1 MLTLMNTRLH
11 TVESQLNALWLKAKA
26 GDAISYSLLLH
37 ELSRHLR
44 SFLKRR
50 LQSRVHEV
58 EDLVQEVLLAIHQ
71 KRHTYQADQPL
82 TSWVYA
88 IARYK
93 LIDHLRSYAR
103 RESQHDDIE
112 DWQDELWGYDPS
124 AARDSKGMLQSML
137 SELPDKQRLP
147 IELTKLEGHSLEESA
162 RITGQSLASVKVNIH
177 RGLKDLKELA
187 KKLGGNP

>member
-1 MLTLMNTRLH
+1 MNTRLQSI
-11 TVESQLNALWLKAKA
+11 EAQLHAVWLKAKA

-50 LQSRVHEV
+50 LQTRSHDV
-58 EDLVQEVLLAIHQ
+58 EDLVQEVLLAVHQ
-71 KRHTYQADQPL
+71 KRHTYQSDQPL
-82 TSWVYA
+82 TAWVYA

-93 LIDHLRSYAR
+93 LIDHLREYAR
-103 RESQHDDIE
+103 RESQHEDID

-124 AARDSKGMLQSML
+124 QASDSKGMLTSML

-147 IELTKLEGHSLEESA
+147 IELTKREGRSVAESA
-162 RITGQSLASVKVNIH
+162 LLTGQSEASIKVNIH